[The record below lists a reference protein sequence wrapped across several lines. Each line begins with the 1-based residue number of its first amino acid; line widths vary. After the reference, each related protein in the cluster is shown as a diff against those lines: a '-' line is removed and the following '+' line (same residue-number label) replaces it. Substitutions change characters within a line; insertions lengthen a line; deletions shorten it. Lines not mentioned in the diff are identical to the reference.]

1 MSATRG
7 RSGGGATASG
17 CGLKRRNAPQ
27 DHEDSEMM
35 NQDQPSTEDWCGR
48 FWNGME
54 LFKDVTEKKHFLP
67 TGLKSIDTL
76 LGGGLRQ
83 GQLTEI
89 TGPSSSGKTQPKD
102 ARLKSVMRSI
112 ICESVFDIFALFEVN
127 NGGSKVCL
135 LIIDSISSLLAPIIG
150 GKYPQGRSMMISV
163 AVILKKLADEHNLSV
178 LVTNHMV
185 SAGNGAVKPALGE
198 SWKAVPHVRLMIS
211 RECENN
217 ICTATVLKH
226 TLLVARDEL
235 EEVEPREE
243 GLHAMP
249 HLHTSCWNYEL
260 MLLATGPAPSKAA
273 AAPRSHALQTLLAAR
288 PPPHPPPPAPGQAA
302 PLHYLRL
309 PQAKPP
315 QVLLGCTPGRER
327 PTLLLVRSVP
337 SGF

>member
-7 RSGGGATASG
+7 RSGEGATTSG

-35 NQDQPSTEDWCGR
+35 NQDQLSTEDWCGR

-54 LFKDVTEKKHFLP
+54 LLKDVNEKKHFLP
-67 TGLKSIDTL
+67 TGLEGIDTL

-89 TGPSSSGKTQPKD
+89 TGPSSSGKTQTKD
-102 ARLKSVMRSI
+102 ARLKSVMKSI
-112 ICESVFDIFALFEVN
+112 ICESVFDIFALFEVLHQLEVSLLNCKVN

-163 AVILKKLADEHNLSV
+163 AMILKKLADEHNLSV

-226 TLLVARDEL
+226 TLLASGRTAKFV
-235 EEVEPREE
+235 
-243 GLHAMP
+243 
-249 HLHTSCWNYEL
+249 
-260 MLLATGPAPSKAA
+260 APS
-273 AAPRSHALQTLLAAR
+273 
-288 PPPHPPPPAPGQAA
+288 
-302 PLHYLRL
+302 
-309 PQAKPP
+309 
-315 QVLLGCTPGRER
+315 
-327 PTLLLVRSVP
+327 
-337 SGF
+337 

>member
-7 RSGGGATASG
+7 RSGEGATTSG

-35 NQDQPSTEDWCGR
+35 NQDQLSTEDWCGR

-54 LFKDVTEKKHFLP
+54 LLKDVNEKKHFLP
-67 TGLKSIDTL
+67 TGLEGIDTL

-89 TGPSSSGKTQPKD
+89 TGPSSSGKTQVCLHSASNIAAKQMGLVMYLDTSNSFSPSRIATIIYGISDLFGQRGFELQTKD
-102 ARLKSVMRSI
+102 ARLKSVMKSI
-112 ICESVFDIFALFEVN
+112 ICESVFDIFALFEVLHQLEVSLLNCKVN

-163 AVILKKLADEHNLSV
+163 AMILKKLADEHNLSV

-226 TLLVARDEL
+226 TLLASGRTAKFV
-235 EEVEPREE
+235 
-243 GLHAMP
+243 
-249 HLHTSCWNYEL
+249 
-260 MLLATGPAPSKAA
+260 APS
-273 AAPRSHALQTLLAAR
+273 
-288 PPPHPPPPAPGQAA
+288 
-302 PLHYLRL
+302 
-309 PQAKPP
+309 
-315 QVLLGCTPGRER
+315 
-327 PTLLLVRSVP
+327 
-337 SGF
+337 